1 MDIGIFLVCVG
12 AALSVIGT
20 LLLAMGSRI
29 SGDLHEMSV
38 SVRELNTKMAVIIER
53 VEGHDKRI
61 VKLEERE

>member
-1 MDIGIFLVCVG
+1 MDIGIVAICIG

-29 SGDLHEMSV
+29 SGDLHEMSL